1 MAAYDATYLLLKAI
15 DQAGTTDP
23 QAIIDALENIEYTG
37 VMGDFWFEYTSDNP
51 VPADE
56 PAWMW
61 HQWPTPN
68 TYIIQYT
75 EVNQTSGDAPVVF
88 PLERANGPVYTSPE

>member
-1 MAAYDATYLLLKAI
+1 MNAI
-15 DQAGTTDP
+15 KNAGSTDP
-23 QAIIDALENIEYTG
+23 KAIIDALENTDYTG
-37 VMGDFWFEYTSDNP
+37 VMGNFSFKYTSKNP
-51 VPADE
+51 LPSDGSV

-75 EVNQTSGDAPVVF
+75 ESNQSAGDAPVVF
-88 PLERANGPVYTSPE
+88 PRERATGDLYTSP